1 MATMKQ
7 VAERAGVST
16 STVSHVINNTRAVS
30 DDVRKRVLAV
40 IEEMRYIPS
49 AVARSLK
56 NDKTYTIGVSVPDN
70 THPGLAQLLR
80 GIEDAAFAVGYN
92 IMLCNGYEDAQR
104 QAAQLRGLI
113 EKRID
118 GLVLVGGSTRG
129 QLAPLLASQSL
140 PIVLADHE
148 VPGLEADFIG
158 LDHEAA
164 GYAAGRHLI
173 ELGHR
178 RIACLAGPER
188 QPAGQ
193 ERLAG
198 FRRAL
203 REAGIELG
211 PAYLLHGD
219 ADCEGGH
226 AAARRLL
233 ALPLPP
239 SARRVVRGPG
249 SGPRPAGPAV
259 GGRLRRPR
267 RGGLRR
273 AAPDHGGP
281 TRLRNGAPAGR
292 TAVPAHPRRRRRAPA
307 RTPAGQPGGAAVHRS
322 PAAAAR
328 AGGRFL
334 TTPERQPLDKGARVF
349 RRGGVQAA
357 PSRPW
362 PAKRGRTTT

>member
-16 STVSHVINNTRAVS
+16 STVSHVINNTRSVS
-30 DDVRKRVLAV
+30 DDVRKRVQAV

-164 GYAAGRHLI
+164 GDAAGRHLI

-233 ALPLPP
+233 ALPVPP
-239 SARRVVRGPG
+239 SALFACNDMMALGALCAAQEAGLDLPAQLSVAGCDDLGAAAFAVPRLTTVAQPAYEMGRQLAELLFRRIRGEGGARRHERLQGSLVVRQSTGHPQPRRV
-249 SGPRPAGPAV
+249 
-259 GGRLRRPR
+259 L
-267 RGGLRR
+267 
-273 AAPDHGGP
+273 
-281 TRLRNGAPAGR
+281 
-292 TAVPAHPRRRRRAPA
+292 
-307 RTPAGQPGGAAVHRS
+307 
-322 PAAAAR
+322 AAA
-328 AGGRFL
+328 
-334 TTPERQPLDKGARVF
+334 
-349 RRGGVQAA
+349 
-357 PSRPW
+357 S
-362 PAKRGRTTT
+362 